1 MVLRLEL
8 RADGVRG
15 LADARKA
22 QCCAVVDIFM
32 RPWGDTRGVATLPFG
47 RPRSSPRPDVRTTR
61 STRSF
66 EDRSREPCADFTSA
80 RVREAPSCFL
90 RPPIC
95 YFSGKGLP
103 CALSHASDST
113 AAHCYATIAARRHI
127 GTEPR
132 P

>member
-1 MVLRLEL
+1 MSPVHAVTVTVE
-8 RADGVRG
+8 
-15 LADARKA
+15 ARW
-22 QCCAVVDIFM
+22 
-32 RPWGDTRGVATLPFG
+32 RPPWGDTARVATLPFG
-47 RPRSSPRPDVRTTR
+47 RPRSSPLPDVRSTR

-66 EDRSREPCADFTSA
+66 EDRSREPCADFASA

-90 RPPIC
+90 RPADLLFQRRGC
-95 YFSGKGLP
+95 LY
-103 CALSHASDST
+103 ALSRDTDST

>member
-1 MVLRLEL
+1 MCGFESLTRVYCYGGGFPGGRH
-8 RADGVRG
+8 RASD
-15 LADARKA
+15 
-22 QCCAVVDIFM
+22 
-32 RPWGDTRGVATLPFG
+32 ATLPFG
-47 RPRSSPRPDVRTTR
+47 RPRSSPLPYVRSTR

-127 GTEPR
+127 GTEPK